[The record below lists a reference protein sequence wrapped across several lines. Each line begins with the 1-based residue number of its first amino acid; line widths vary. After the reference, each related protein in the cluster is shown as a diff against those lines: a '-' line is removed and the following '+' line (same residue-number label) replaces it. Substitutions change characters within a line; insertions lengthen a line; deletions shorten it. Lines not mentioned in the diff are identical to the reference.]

1 MIKRASVFAVVLV
14 LLVGGMGMLAPEVK
28 PMAHAAPQLQETTT
42 PRPTPTDE
50 PQVTDTPE
58 PPTDTPS
65 GPTDTPP
72 PSTDTPVPPTDTP
85 VPPTNTSVPPTQ
97 APKPTSKPKPPK
109 EPAKTSV
116 PEPPAPAPT
125 AALDRIPTTGFGSI
139 GGWTLGITGLVLVCI
154 LVVVRRLRT
163 RKTSEEGNH
172 DTAVQS
178 SGRRHPPK

>member
-1 MIKRASVFAVVLV
+1 MIKRVSVFAVVLV
-14 LLVGGMGMLAPEVK
+14 LLVGGMGMLASEGK
-28 PMAHAAPQLQETTT
+28 PVAHAAPRLQETTT

-50 PQVTDTPE
+50 PQFTDTPE
-58 PPTDTPS
+58 PPTDTPG

-72 PSTDTPVPPTDTP
+72 PPPTNTPVPPTDTP
-85 VPPTNTSVPPTQ
+85 VPPTRAPRPTS
-97 APKPTSKPKPPK
+97 KPTSKPKPPK

-116 PEPPAPAPT
+116 PEPPAPTPT

-139 GGWTLGITGLVLVCI
+139 GGWTLGVTGLVLVCI

>member
-1 MIKRASVFAVVLV
+1 MIKRVSVFAVVLV
-14 LLVGGMGMLAPEVK
+14 LLVGGMGMLASEGK
-28 PMAHAAPQLQETTT
+28 PVAHAAPRLQETTT
-42 PRPTPTDE
+42 PRPTPT
-50 PQVTDTPE
+50 
-58 PPTDTPS
+58 S
-65 GPTDTPP
+65 I
-72 PSTDTPVPPTDTP
+72 PTDTP
-85 VPPTNTSVPPTQ
+85 VTPTQ
-97 APKPTSKPKPPK
+97 APTDTPTPASSDTPTPTSTDTPAPTQAPRPTSKPKPPK

-139 GGWTLGITGLVLVCI
+139 GGWTLGVTGLVLVCI